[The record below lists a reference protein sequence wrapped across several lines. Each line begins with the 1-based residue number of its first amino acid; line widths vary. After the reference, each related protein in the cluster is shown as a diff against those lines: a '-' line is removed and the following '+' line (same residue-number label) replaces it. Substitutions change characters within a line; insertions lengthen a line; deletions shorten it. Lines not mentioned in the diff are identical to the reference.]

1 MEKLANNRYPIH
13 DLLQRRWSPRAFA
26 DQTVEPGK
34 LQSLLEAARW
44 APSSRNEQPWH
55 FIVATQEDPDQ
66 FADLLDCLTEG
77 NRRWAHT
84 APVLILTLAKLFYE
98 RTGNPNRYA
107 YHDVGLAVANLVTQA
122 TALGLYVHQMAG
134 MHKEQAR
141 TVFDIP
147 AGYEPVTALA
157 VGYLGDVQV
166 LPEDFRERELAPRT
180 RKPLNA
186 FVFGG
191 RWGQTSPLVSEQD

>member
-1 MEKLANNRYPIH
+1 MEKLASNRYPIH

-26 DQTVEPGK
+26 EEMVEPSK

-55 FIVATQEDPDQ
+55 FVVTTQEDPDR

-77 NRRWAHT
+77 NQRWAHT
-84 APVLILTLAKLFYE
+84 APVLILTVATNFYG

-122 TALGLYVHQMAG
+122 TALGLHVHQMAG
-134 MHKEQAR
+134 MHKEKAR

-147 AGYEPVTALA
+147 EGYEPVTALA
-157 VGYLGDVQV
+157 VGYLGDVQA
-166 LPEDFRERELAPRT
+166 LHEDLRERELAPRT
-180 RKPLNA
+180 RKPLQA
-186 FVFGG
+186 FVFSG